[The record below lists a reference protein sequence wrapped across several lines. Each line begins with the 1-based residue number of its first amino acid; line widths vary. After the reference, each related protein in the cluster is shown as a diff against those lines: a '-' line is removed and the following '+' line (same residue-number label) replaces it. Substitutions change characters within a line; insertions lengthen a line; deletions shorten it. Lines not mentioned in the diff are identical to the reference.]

1 MPIIKVEKQYNNPEL
16 IQQMKVNNTA
26 DRMTYLPDNI
36 HPNAGGYDL
45 ITPYV
50 SKWMKEVL
58 AA

>member
-16 IQQMKVNNTA
+16 IQQMKVNNTT

-50 SKWMKEVL
+50 SSG
-58 AA
+58 